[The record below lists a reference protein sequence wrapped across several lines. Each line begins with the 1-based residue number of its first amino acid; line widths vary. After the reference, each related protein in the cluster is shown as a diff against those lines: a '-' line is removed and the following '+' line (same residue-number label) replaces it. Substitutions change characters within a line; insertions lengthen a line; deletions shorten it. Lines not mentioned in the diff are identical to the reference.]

1 MDEIVNLA
9 SNLGGLISQHER
21 FKKLRAT
28 EDAVNADEETRDL
41 VRALDEQRAKIAELE
56 AKQQPVEPE
65 DKHELR
71 RCTEAVH
78 ANPKLQDLA
87 RAQAD
92 YMELMNRVNQAIR
105 EKLDTTE
112 ESQKA

>member
-1 MDEIVNLA
+1 MDEILDLA

-21 FKKLRAT
+21 FKKLRAA
-28 EDAVNADEETRDL
+28 EDAVNADEETHNL

-56 AKQQPVEPE
+56 ASQKPIEPE
-65 DKHELR
+65 DKRELQR
-71 RCTEAVH
+71 RTEAVH
-78 ANPKLQDLA
+78 ASPKLQELA

-92 YMELMNRVNQAIR
+92 YMELMNRVNEAIR

-112 ESQKA
+112 ESQGA